1 MRDVNLDLYT
11 IVSITL
17 YDKTYEDGYTEPY
30 GGVEYDQI
38 LAFEA
43 LEEIYRDEE
52 LVTPLGKINEV
63 EDKAVSSL
71 IGPKRLEITLRA
83 LGNAG
88 EKKLVVTDVVPPKGN
103 YQNYS
108 ISGREWATYQK
119 KLDKVP
125 STLWATTYDLV
136 RVDAYLG
143 GGNGS
148 ATEHF
153 TPRDQERAWAALEK
167 MFIKFKPAEVQVL
180 KNWEVDL
187 VGGAAVDDNWGY
199 GGEWY
204 GPNNRSQHYT
214 NRVPSHYAPKRPE
227 KAHYRVAG
235 DEVGAVI
242 HLEQKKVW
250 EEEGSPDAEQSLKEM
265 LEAKEA
271 EKKGDAGDT
280 ASDGGSSGGSTE
292 ESDFS
297 CDDCGSDECHP
308 TYCLKDFGVGVAGGL
323 LIDGRFNVH

>member
-1 MRDVNLDLYT
+1 MRDVNLDQYT

-17 YDKTYEDGYTEPY
+17 YDKTYEEGYTEPY

-38 LAFEA
+38 LAFEV
-43 LEEIYRDEE
+43 LEEIYKEE
-52 LVTPLGKINEV
+52 DLVTSLGKINEV

-88 EKKLVVTDVVPPKGN
+88 SKKLVVTDVVPPTGH
-103 YQNYS
+103 YQRYS
-108 ISGREWATYQK
+108 VSGREWETYQK
-119 KLDKVP
+119 KLDKGI
-125 STLWATTYDLV
+125 STFWATSHDLI

-143 GGNGS
+143 GGAGS

-153 TPRDQERAWAALEK
+153 TPLDQERAWAALEK
-167 MFIKFKPAEVQVL
+167 MFLKFKSAEVQVL
-180 KNWEVDL
+180 KNWEVNEA
-187 VGGAAVDDNWGY
+187 GAAADDNWGY

-214 NRVPSHYAPKRPE
+214 NRLPSHYEPKKPE

-242 HLEQKKVW
+242 HLAQKKVW
-250 EEEGSPDAEQSLKEM
+250 EEEGSPDAGQSLKEM
-265 LEAKEA
+265 LEAKET
-271 EKKGDAGDT
+271 EKKSDAGDA

-292 ESDFS
+292 EPDFS
-297 CDDCGSDECHP
+297 CDDCGGDECHP
-308 TYCLKDFGVGVAGGL
+308 AYCLKDFGAGMSGGVV
-323 LIDGRFNVH
+323 IDGSFSVH

>member
-1 MRDVNLDLYT
+1 MRDVSLDLYT

-43 LEEIYRDEE
+43 LEEICRDEE

-88 EKKLVVTDVVPPKGN
+88 EKKLVVTDVVPPTGH
-103 YQNYS
+103 YANYS
-108 ISGREWATYQK
+108 VSGREWTTYQK
-119 KLDKVP
+119 KLDKGA
-125 STLWATTYDLV
+125 STLWGTSHDLV
-136 RVDAYLG
+136 RIDAYLG

-180 KNWEVDL
+180 KNWEVDI
-187 VGGAAVDDNWGY
+187 VGAANNDDWGY

-204 GPNNRSQHYT
+204 GPNNRGQHYT
-214 NRVPSHYAPKRPE
+214 NRVPSAYAPKRPE
-227 KAHYRVAG
+227 KAHFRVAG

-271 EKKGDAGDT
+271 EKKCDAGNA
-280 ASDGGSSGGSTE
+280 ASNGGSSGGSTE
-292 ESDFS
+292 EPDFS
-297 CDDCGSDECHP
+297 CDDCGGDECHP
-308 TYCLKDFGVGVAGGL
+308 AYCLKDFGVGVAGGV
-323 LIDGRFNVH
+323 LIDGRFSVH